1 MNYDMKYRVLILA
14 ISLGFLVQGIQAAS
28 LKLPAILGDHMVL
41 QQNAFANIWGWT
53 DPSGEVKVSTSW
65 NGKTYTTHADQQGN
79 WEVDVVT
86 AKAGGPYTLTIQGD
100 ITLVLEDI
108 LLGEVWVCSGQSNM
122 EWPLSRAETAETE
135 IPRADFP
142 DFRLFTVKKHIAARP
157 LENVSGMWE
166 ACSPES
172 AESFSAVGY
181 FFGKKLYRELG
192 VPVGLVHTSWGG
204 TPSESWTSREMLS
217 TFGDFDAQL
226 DALYNSSDEEIRK
239 TEEEAERIESEIA
252 SQGDFDN
259 HGNIGYREGWM
270 KMSYDD
276 KGWKTMP
283 CPAEWSSVD
292 EIGMLEGVVWMRTR
306 VQLPPGWMGK
316 GLVLELGPVDEMDVC
331 WINEV
336 EVGSSKVVA
345 NWNKDRVY
353 EVPASAVTSNSLLL
367 SIRIVNTNAQGGI
380 FGKAE
385 QLRIYPA
392 GDDRAEPVMLA
403 GDWKY
408 KIAYKFPVIQR
419 LNNSHTPSVL
429 YNGMLYPLR
438 KLAIRGAIW
447 YQGESNQE
455 RAMQYR
461 TIFPGMIQDW
471 RNTWN
476 QGDFPFYFVQLAP
489 YRYATEHTSAELRE
503 AQFLTLSKLRNTGMA
518 VTLDIGNPD
527 DIHPTNKRD
536 VGKRLALWALARDY
550 GEDLVCSG
558 PLYRE
563 QSVEGS
569 SIRIYFDYVGDGLL
583 AKDGDLT
590 HFEIAGEDQI
600 YHPARAEIDGKTVV
614 VSSNEV
620 SAPVAV
626 RFAWSN
632 TAEPNLFNRE
642 GLPASSFCTDSWKRI
657 TDR

>member
-1 MNYDMKYRVLILA
+1 MKVRALILA
-14 ISLGFLVQGIQAAS
+14 LFLGFLFQGLQAAS
-28 LKLPAILGDHMVL
+28 LKLPAVLGDHMVL
-41 QQNAFANIWGWT
+41 QQNAFARIWGWT
-53 DPSGEVKVSTSW
+53 EPSGKVTVTTSW
-65 NGKTYTTHADQQGN
+65 NGKIYITRADKQGN
-79 WEVDVVT
+79 WQVKVLTGE
-86 AKAGGPYTLTIQGD
+86 AGGPYTLTIQGD
-100 ITLVLEDI
+100 VQRVLEDV
-108 LLGEVWVCSGQSNM
+108 LLGELWICSGQSNM

-142 DFRLFTVKKHIAARP
+142 HIRLFTVKKHIAPRP
-157 LENVSGMWE
+157 LEDVSGAWE
-166 ACSPES
+166 ACTPES
-172 AESFSAVGY
+172 VAGFSAVGY
-181 FFGKKLYRELG
+181 FFGKELHRELG
-192 VPVGLVHTSWGG
+192 VPVGLVNTSWGG

-226 DALYNSSDEEIRK
+226 DALYNSSDEEVK
-239 TEEEAERIESEIA
+239 KAEEEAARMEAEIA
-252 SQGDFDN
+252 SRWDFENGD
-259 HGNIGYREGWM
+259 NIGYKEGWNAI
-270 KMSYDD
+270 SYDD
-276 KGWKTMP
+276 GSWKTMP
-283 CPAEWSSVD
+283 CPAEWSSIQ
-292 EIGMLEGVVWMRTR
+292 EIGMLEGVVWMRTPIM
-306 VQLPPGWMGK
+306 LPNSWVGK
-316 GLVLELGPVDEMDVC
+316 DLVLELGPVDEMDVT

-345 NWNKDRVY
+345 NWNKERVY
-353 EVPASAVTSNSLLL
+353 QVPASAVASREVLL

-392 GDDRAEPVMLA
+392 GEEQAAPVMLA

-408 KIAYKFPVIQR
+408 RIAYRFPEIKR
-419 LNNSHTPSVL
+419 LNDSHTPSVL
-429 YNGMLYPLR
+429 YNGMIYPL
-438 KLAIRGAIW
+438 KNLAIRGAIW

-489 YRYATEHTSAELRE
+489 YRYANEYTSAELRE

-550 GEDLVCSG
+550 GKNLVYSG
-558 PLYRE
+558 PLYRD
-563 QSVEGS
+563 QSVEGA
-569 SIRIYFDYVGDGLL
+569 SIRIHFDHVGDGLV
-583 AKDGDLT
+583 AQGGDLT
-590 HFEIAGEDQI
+590 HFEIAGEDQV
-600 YHPARAEIDGKTVV
+600 YHPARAVIDGKTVV
-614 VSSNEV
+614 VSSSEV
-620 SAPVAV
+620 PIPVAV

-632 TAEPNLFNRE
+632 TAEPNLFNQE